1 METLVK
7 MTAVSVKIT
16 VMMMAPGSAPAP
28 PEARGREPPFLFF
41 LFLDLLP
48 RWEKGFPS
56 GPWLPWHW
64 RGESPSEIGSI
75 SLSLSVSAFWNS
87 ALSPFLLYPEIRN
100 SDWIE
105 TFAQI
110 FFQKLAFL
118 RPKKSSNR
126 LTRGPRGSRARAQ
139 GGRRAPLPRGHLGHR
154 LAWIFLLEFS
164 KYSKNKLRPFLPRL
178 DSV

>member
-1 METLVK
+1 MEMLVK
-7 MTAVSVKIT
+7 MAEVLVKIA
-16 VMMMAPGSAPAP
+16 VMMMAPSGVPAP
-28 PEARGREPPFLFF
+28 PEARGREPPFFF
-41 LFLDLLP
+41 FSLDLLP

-56 GPWLPWHW
+56 GPWLPWLG

-75 SLSLSVSAFWNS
+75 SLFLSISAFWNS
-87 ALSPFLLYPEIRN
+87 ALAPFLLYPEIRN

-118 RPKKSSNR
+118 RPKKGVNR
-126 LTRGPRGSRARAQ
+126 LTRGPRGSGAR
-139 GGRRAPLPRGHLGHR
+139 PLPRGPLGHR
-154 LAWIFLLEFS
+154 LTLILLPKNH
-164 KYSKNKLRPFLPRL
+164 KYSKIILRPFLSRF